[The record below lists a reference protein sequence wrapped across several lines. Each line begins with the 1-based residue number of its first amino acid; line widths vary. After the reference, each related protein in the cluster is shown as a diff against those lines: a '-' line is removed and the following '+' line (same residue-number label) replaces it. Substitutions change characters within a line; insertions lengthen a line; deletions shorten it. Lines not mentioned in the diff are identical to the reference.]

1 MMLNLTGAVLHCKN
15 APANFGPKF
24 CVRPLL
30 ADSHV
35 GNPWKRAPSTP
46 AGSLAPRMT
55 LI

>member
-1 MMLNLTGAVLHCKN
+1 MLNLTGAVLNCKN
-15 APANFGPKF
+15 ALANFRPKF

-35 GNPWKRAPSTP
+35 GNAWERAPSTP
-46 AGSLAPRMT
+46 AGSLAPRTT